1 MDQLIDIPE
10 TADEIITMFASAL
23 EIKLINENRTLQ
35 HTRSSDIFRE
45 QCAKLR
51 STILNIARTLD
62 PQSRISS
69 MMKWGKDSIA
79 VLSAVMD
86 NDDLVGIE
94 DLQQINDNR

>member
-1 MDQLIDIPE
+1 MAFEKLKDSLRKAAQAAGAANLDQLIDIPE

-51 STILNIARTLD
+51 SRILNIARTLH
-62 PQSRISS
+62 P
-69 MMKWGKDSIA
+69 
-79 VLSAVMD
+79 
-86 NDDLVGIE
+86 
-94 DLQQINDNR
+94 

>member
-1 MDQLIDIPE
+1 
-10 TADEIITMFASAL
+10 
-23 EIKLINENRTLQ
+23 
-35 HTRSSDIFRE
+35 
-45 QCAKLR
+45 
-51 STILNIARTLD
+51 
-62 PQSRISS
+62 